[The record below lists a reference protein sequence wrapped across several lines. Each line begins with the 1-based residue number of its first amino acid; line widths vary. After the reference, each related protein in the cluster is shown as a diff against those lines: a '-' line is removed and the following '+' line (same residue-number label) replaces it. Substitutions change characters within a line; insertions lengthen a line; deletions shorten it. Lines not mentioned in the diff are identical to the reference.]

1 MPAFVAPLPAGK
13 EKQSRSVCAGQE
25 NIYIYIFENGIYF
38 RDTGDRLR
46 RVR

>member
-25 NIYIYIFENGIYF
+25 NIYIYIYLK
-38 RDTGDRLR
+38 TGYIFAIRAI
-46 RVR
+46 VYGE